1 MNNDQPMSKEDYA
14 QILRG
19 LEAAHEERIQ
29 QYKAEFRKIFD
40 AAEATI
46 EILETGDLKAVE
58 DNLRYIKLKAMAL
71 G

>member
-1 MNNDQPMSKEDYA
+1 MNNEQPMSKEDYA

-19 LEAAHEERIQ
+19 LESAHEERIQ
-29 QYKAEFRKIFD
+29 QYKAEFRKLFD
-40 AAEATI
+40 AAEATL
-46 EILETGDLKAVE
+46 EILEAGDLKAVE